1 MTLRKTLYLTYLA
14 SIGVILGST
23 MYFVELMIFDQ
34 KTADIVILAVL
45 STTVILSLVNYFV
58 IKPVL
63 KIIFQL
69 QETSQKNASGEF
81 ITIKNDTFIK
91 EVSMLLE
98 DYNQMVNQLE
108 KQVKQIKQV
117 EQEKSE
123 MISNLSHDIKT
134 PVSSLIVLGQA
145 LHDDILDQEERTY
158 YLEAVLDNCYRIS
171 DLSNELFQVVESG
184 NISVH
189 LEKSEIWIDEILI
202 KVLNV
207 FKGKIDQTK
216 RDIFIVGAENKR
228 SIYSDESFLFRIFCN
243 VIDNALKYSQPGT
256 PIRIEVIE
264 RDELLEICIS
274 DQGKGISKK
283 EQEYIFKRTYRV
295 EKSRNT
301 ETGGNGLG
309 LAINQQLL
317 QHIGGTISV
326 ESELEQ
332 GSTFFIKIPYN
343 FGTNK
348 T

>member
-14 SIGVILGST
+14 SIGSVLGIT
-23 MYFVELMIFDQ
+23 VYLVELMIFDQ
-34 KTADIVILAVL
+34 KTADIVMLAVL
-45 STTVILSLVNYFV
+45 ITTVILSCINYIV

-69 QETSQKNASGEF
+69 QQTSQKNASGEF
-81 ITIKNDTFIK
+81 ITINNKTFIK
-91 EVSMLLE
+91 EFSMLLK

-108 KQVKQIKQV
+108 EQVNQIRQV
-117 EQEKSE
+117 EREKSE

-145 LHDDILDQEERTY
+145 LLDDILEQEERTY

-171 DLSNELFQVVESG
+171 DLSNELFQVVESE
-184 NISVH
+184 SVAVH
-189 LEKSEIWIDEILI
+189 TENKEIWIDELLI

-207 FKGKIDQTK
+207 FKGKIDQSK
-216 RDIFIVGAENKR
+216 RDIIIIGAETKQ
-228 SIYSDESFLFRIFCN
+228 SIYSDESSLFRIFCN

-295 EKSRNT
+295 EKSRST
-301 ETGGNGLG
+301 ETGGHGLG
-309 LAINQQLL
+309 LAINQHLL

-343 FGTNK
+343 YSTK
-348 T
+348 EA